1 VKHSLLTIAFG
12 VLGIADAQEIPKAI
26 EVEGDPPQV
35 EVVPGVEL
43 PSLGPARSVSV
54 SNQFIVIG
62 VDASLRSTN
71 ALLGDEVKKSLLAMS
86 EEKDEWKTPITI
98 RILGKQG
105 EPIPNN
111 PVRFH
116 LTFNERGWD
125 LALDVHVGVALQ
137 RERMR
142 RVITE
147 ALLYEQALREMPPAE
162 NEVPLVAPPWL
173 VEGLLEAVAWK
184 EQQTDRKLYA
194 ALFNHGGIYRLP
206 DLLAVDESSYKD
218 LDGGT
223 RAAFR
228 VASGALV
235 MALVEQ
241 PQGKEGFQRFLRQ
254 AASFGGEMPILLKQ
268 CFPELNLSERSLE
281 KWVALKVAEAKE
293 PALTESLGVE
303 ETERGLQEALILHF
317 RNAGELFIEQPIELA
332 WQDVAALS
340 SGKRTEAVRSAE
352 DALVRLSYR
361 SFPSYRPLISE
372 YQLIL
377 RDIAAGKTATVA
389 GRLAKLSE
397 TRATMLARTR
407 DAADF
412 LDWFEITRARE
423 ISGEFEDYLKLK
435 ERLKDETPKR
445 NDPISAYLDLMQ
457 KAMGSPARSSA
468 RPR

>member
-1 VKHSLLTIAFG
+1 MKHPLLTLAFG
-12 VLGIADAQEIPKAI
+12 ILGIAHAQEPPKAI
-26 EVEGDPPQV
+26 EVEPDPPKV
-35 EVVPGVEL
+35 EIVPGVEL
-43 PSLGPARSVSV
+43 PSLGPARSISV
-54 SNQFIVIG
+54 SKQFIVTG
-62 VDASLRSTN
+62 VDVSLRSTN
-71 ALLGDEVKKSLLAMS
+71 ALLGDEVKKLLLAMS

-105 EPIPNN
+105 DAIPNH

-137 RERMR
+137 RDRMR

-147 ALLYEQALREMPPAE
+147 ALLYEHALREMPPGE
-162 NEVPLVAPPWL
+162 NEIPLIAPPWL

-184 EQQTDRKLYA
+184 QQQTDRKLYA
-194 ALFNHGGIYRLP
+194 ALFRHGGIYRLP
-206 DLLAVDESSYKD
+206 DLLAVDEDSYRE

-241 PQGKEGFQRFLRQ
+241 PQGKEGFRRFLRQ

-303 ETERGLQEALILHF
+303 ETERGLQEGLILHF
-317 RNAGELFIEQPIELA
+317 RSSGELFIEKPIELA

-340 SGKRTEAVRSAE
+340 PEKRGEAVRSAE

-361 SFPSYRPLISE
+361 SFPSYRPMISE

-377 RDIAAGKTATVA
+377 RDIASGKTTTVA
-389 GRLAKLSE
+389 GQLAKLSE

-445 NDPISAYLDLMQ
+445 DDPISTYLDLMQ
-457 KAMGSPARSSA
+457 KAMGSPERSSE